1 MNVVSVDDVVQF
13 QFHAAQSGFLMRRI
27 TAAPTN
33 PFLITQCTAPVL
45 VLPNLAVQNT
55 PGSKN
60 GRYLAEYP
68 GLKKHILQNTPSKM
82 IGYILENTPTKI
94 IGYILQNTPS

>member
-55 PGSKN
+55 PGSKK
-60 GRYLAEYP
+60 GRLPLAE
-68 GLKKHILQNTPSKM
+68 
-82 IGYILENTPTKI
+82 ENGK
-94 IGYILQNTPS
+94 YHAEYSR